1 MSISS
6 TIRTYPPIHTPI
18 GKVTP
23 EQTCALPGR
32 SIFFHSLE
40 IIFQYESMTY
50 SISKIDGLGPQAQAK
65 LKAEGIRT
73 TGALLEQASTV
84 KARKALSAKTGISEQ
99 QLLAW
104 ANIADCMRIKGMG
117 KAKAELLRA
126 AGVNTVREFALRNPE
141 RLAQAMKDANDK
153 RRLVR
158 VLPSEKSVAQL
169 IQHARKLPLKISY

>member
-1 MSISS
+1 
-6 TIRTYPPIHTPI
+6 
-18 GKVTP
+18 
-23 EQTCALPGR
+23 
-32 SIFFHSLE
+32 
-40 IIFQYESMTY
+40 MTY

-73 TGALLEQASTV
+73 TAALLEQASTV
-84 KARKALSAKTGISEQ
+84 KARKALSAKTGLSEQ

-153 RRLVR
+153 RKLVR

-169 IQHARKLPLKISY
+169 IQSARKLPLKISY

>member
-1 MSISS
+1 
-6 TIRTYPPIHTPI
+6 
-18 GKVTP
+18 
-23 EQTCALPGR
+23 
-32 SIFFHSLE
+32 
-40 IIFQYESMTY
+40 MTY
-50 SISKIDGLGPQAQAK
+50 SISKIDGLGSQAQAK

-73 TGALLEQASTV
+73 TAALLEKASTV
-84 KARKALSAKTGISEQ
+84 KARKALAAQTGISEQ

-104 ANIADCMRIKGMG
+104 ANVADCMRIKGMG

-153 RRLVR
+153 RKLVR

-169 IQHARKLPLKISY
+169 IQNARKLSLKISY